1 MVLEIHRDLDGDALI
16 CKQEAKKAPS
26 ANARLA
32 KDCDGAELAGTG

>member
-1 MVLEIHRDLDGDALI
+1 MVLEVHMDLDGDPLLY
-16 CKQEAKKAPS
+16 KQEAKKAPS